1 MKSIRMDEMNWL
13 DIKEAIDQGF
23 TTVVIGIGSIEQHG
37 PHLPLQTDA
46 LIGDAIANRV
56 AARLKNALQAPTIR
70 VGCSN
75 HHLAFPGTISYRE
88 TTLKAI
94 IHDYVDSLAR
104 HGFTKIVLLPL
115 HGGNFTTTQEA
126 IDELQQ
132 KHPEIKIV
140 GYTDLMGLLDALNSF
155 SSEFGITKEESG
167 AHAGE
172 SEASLVLALAK
183 KLVMKERFVSG
194 YLGPLGVEE
203 TKIIFE
209 EGMLALTENGIIGDP
224 TKATSKKGE
233 FYLENLVNFLVDEI
247 KKQI

>member
-1 MKSIRMDEMNWL
+1 MDEMNWL

-56 AARLKNALQAPTIR
+56 AARLKNALQGPTIR

-94 IHDYVDSLAR
+94 IHDYVDSLVR
-104 HGFTKIVLLPL
+104 HGFTKIVLLPS
-115 HGGNFTTTQEA
+115 HGGNFATTQEA
-126 IDELQQ
+126 INEVQQ
-132 KHPEIKIV
+132 KHPEMKIL
-140 GYTDLMGLLDALNSF
+140 GYTDLMGLLDILHNL

-172 SEASLVLALAK
+172 SEASLMLALAK
-183 KLVMKERFVSG
+183 KLVMEERFISG
-194 YLGPLGVEE
+194 YLGPLGAEE

-209 EGMLALTENGIIGDP
+209 KGMPALTENGILGDP

-233 FYLENLVNFLVDEI
+233 FYLENLVNILMDEI
-247 KKQI
+247 EKQK